1 MIENWQ
7 IAVTVT
13 ACLAG
18 LALAARFP
26 MRASQEAWVDA
37 WHYAPSR
44 RPIAFSRWRRWRA
57 TFWFLVCSTALAGVI
72 ASTLYLRASPG

>member
-18 LALAARFP
+18 LAIAARLS

-44 RPIAFSRWRRWRA
+44 RPVAFSRWRRWRA
-57 TFWFLVCSTALAGVI
+57 TFWFLVSSTAFAALI
-72 ASTLYLRASPG
+72 AATLYLRASPG